1 MACSD
6 NVVRAGLT
14 PKFKDVKTLVDML
27 DYKMSKVNLVEPIKQ
42 NEYIF
47 EYKPLVDEFS
57 VQRIEILSKEEE
69 INFMLP
75 VMNKYS
81 ILIIIK
87 SDSVLFDDGHH
98 QSELNNGLVFFI
110 DKNIQIQVK
119 ALNSDQSSN
128 LLAYRA
134 YVNNDLRS

>member
-1 MACSD
+1 M
-6 NVVRAGLT
+6 
-14 PKFKDVKTLVDML
+14 
-27 DYKMSKVNLVEPIKQ
+27 
-42 NEYIF
+42 
-47 EYKPLVDEFS
+47 VDEFS
-57 VQRIEILSKEEE
+57 VRRIEILSKEEE

-87 SDSVLFDDGHH
+87 SDNVLFDDGHH

>member
-1 MACSD
+1 
-6 NVVRAGLT
+6 
-14 PKFKDVKTLVDML
+14 
-27 DYKMSKVNLVEPIKQ
+27 
-42 NEYIF
+42 
-47 EYKPLVDEFS
+47 LVDEFS
-57 VQRIEILSKEEE
+57 VRRIEILSKEEE